1 MTLAVLDISVW
12 HADSSDKHSSLH
24 VVAEHTGFVMDA

>member
-12 HADSSDKHSSLH
+12 HADSSDKHSLH